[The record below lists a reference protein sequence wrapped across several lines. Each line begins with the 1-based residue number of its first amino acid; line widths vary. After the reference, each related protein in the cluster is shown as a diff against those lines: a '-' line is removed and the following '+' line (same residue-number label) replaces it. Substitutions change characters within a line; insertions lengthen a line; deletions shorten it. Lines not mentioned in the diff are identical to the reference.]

1 MTTDETMNRNEMID
15 ALNLVQAKKGMMDE
29 YIAENGEVPSIV
41 MKAMQ
46 YERQVQLL
54 SNALGIKNTEN
65 IAENI
70 VKAAIDNT

>member
-1 MTTDETMNRNEMID
+1 
-15 ALNLVQAKKGMMDE
+15 MMDE